1 MAKELLLSLLW
12 HGLDPWP
19 EELLHATGATK
30 KTNKQTK
37 PTLRKEINRPTVTQ
51 EKSPKKK
58 AQTQKDIRM
67 VTMLGCV
74 TFSQLITFKLLCTHK
89 VPPSPSR
96 LRYNLKSNRA
106 QGGPWDPLQWGPLPG
121 LPESQKGGQTDRHTH
136 TSAPPPRRA
145 ASLGGTSLR
154 KPKSSRWG
162 PAGGSE
168 GKRGILGWVWK
179 PTKLKNVL
187 IFAKDRPG

>member
-1 MAKELLLSLLW
+1 MWATDPVVLLDPRREHNRLVAVIRKPQEFPGGLVAKELLLSLLW
-12 HGLDPWP
+12 HGIDPWP

-37 PTLRKEINRPTVTQ
+37 PTLRKEINRPTATQ

-58 AQTQKDIRM
+58 SQTQKDIRM

-136 TSAPPPRRA
+136 TSAPAP
-145 ASLGGTSLR
+145 
-154 KPKSSRWG
+154 
-162 PAGGSE
+162 PAGSFP
-168 GKRGILGWVWK
+168 GWDQPEETQK
-179 PTKLKNVL
+179 
-187 IFAKDRPG
+187 